1 MTSMTNVQTV
11 ATQAAAVLEQVMEV
25 EPTIAG
31 VVGIF
36 LPQIGFIQPEV
47 LALAPI
53 LDQAL
58 KAVAAGNGG
67 NLADAVAQV
76 AKHLLPG
83 LENSPIL
90 SPKAA

>member
-1 MTSMTNVQTV
+1 MTDFKAV
-11 ATQAAAVLEQVMEV
+11 AGQAEQVLEQIMQV

-31 VVGIF
+31 VVGMF
-36 LPQIGFIQPEV
+36 VPGIGIVQPEV

-53 LDQAL
+53 VEQAL

-67 NLADAVAQV
+67 SVVDAVAQV

-83 LENSPIL
+83 LPNSPIL
-90 SPKAA
+90 SAPAA